1 MVGLGK
7 GEGITWKKREGLR
20 MGKGGRAR
28 VKDGRRGNG

>member
-20 MGKGGRAR
+20 RGEGMGQEGWRKR
-28 VKDGRRGNG
+28 VKG

>member
-20 MGKGGRAR
+20 MGKGEKGWGR
-28 VKDGRRGNG
+28 KGGGKE